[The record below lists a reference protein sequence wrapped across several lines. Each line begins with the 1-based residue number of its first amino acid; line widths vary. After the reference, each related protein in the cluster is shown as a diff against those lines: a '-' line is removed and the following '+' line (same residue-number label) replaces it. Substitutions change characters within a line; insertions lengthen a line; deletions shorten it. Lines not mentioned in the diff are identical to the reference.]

1 MKDLT
6 KGKEYKL
13 ILMFALPM
21 LLGNVFQQL
30 YNIIDSVIVG
40 NYLGKQALAAVGASF
55 PIIFLLMSLIIGVA
69 IGSTILIS
77 QYYGAKQYSNIRK
90 AVDTINI
97 VLFVTAISFGAIG
110 SIFSEEIFVLIKLP
124 ADVLPDASSYLRIY
138 FMGLPAFFGFQ
149 GISAILRGVGDSK
162 TPLYFLIIST
172 IANILLDLLFIV
184 VFETGIEGVA
194 YATIISQGGAFIT
207 AVIWVG
213 KNNKLLSYRI
223 VNIKFDK
230 EIFLKSLRIG
240 LPSGFQM
247 LIVSLGMMSI
257 YAIVNKFGTTVIAAY
272 SAALRIDSLA
282 TLPAMMFSNA
292 LSTFVG
298 QNIGAKKYDR
308 VKKGFVSTLVMTSV
322 LSIIMTLLIV
332 VFGEAMMNMFIDDSE
347 VVRIGQEYLV
357 IVSTFYI
364 LFAIMFTSN
373 AVMRG
378 AGDTIIPMFI
388 TLIALWLVRI
398 PVAYFFGIQWG
409 EIGVWWSMPIAW
421 LVGMTLSLIYY
432 STGKWKFKT
441 VVR

>member
-40 NYLGKQALAAVGASF
+40 NYLGKEALAAVGASF

-77 QYYGAKQYSNIRK
+77 QYYGAKQYENIRK

-97 VLFVTAISFGAIG
+97 VLFVTAIFFGVIG
-110 SIFSEEIFVLIKLP
+110 SVFSEEIFVLIKLP

-162 TPLYFLIIST
+162 TPLYFLIIAT
-172 IANILLDLLFIV
+172 IANILLDLFFV
-184 VFETGIEGVA
+184 VVLKTGIEGVA
-194 YATIISQGGAFIT
+194 YATIIAQGGAFIT

-213 KNNKLLSYRI
+213 KYNKLLSYRI
-223 VNIKFDK
+223 INIKFDK
-230 EIFLKSLRIG
+230 EIFIKSLKIG

-247 LIVSLGMMSI
+247 LIVSVGMMAI

-282 TLPAMMFSNA
+282 MLPAMMFSNA

-298 QNIGAKKYDR
+298 QNIGAKRFDR
-308 VKKGFVSTLVMTSV
+308 IKKGFVSTLIMSSA
-322 LSIIMTLLIV
+322 LSIMITFLIV
-332 VFGEAMMNMFIDDSE
+332 FYGEAMMNMFIDDSE
-347 VVRIGQEYLV
+347 VVRIGHEYLV
-357 IVSTFYI
+357 IVSSFYV

-378 AGDTIIPMFI
+378 AGDTVIPMFI
-388 TLIALWLVRI
+388 TLIALWFVRI
-398 PVAYFFGIQWG
+398 PAAYFFGIEWD

-421 LVGMTLSLIYY
+421 AVGMVLSLIYY
-432 STGKWKFKT
+432 STGKWKLKS
-441 VVR
+441 VVK

>member
-13 ILMFALPM
+13 ILMFALPL

-40 NYLGKQALAAVGASF
+40 NYLGKEALAAVGASF

-77 QYYGAKQYSNIRK
+77 QYYGAKQYENIRK

-97 VLFVTAISFGAIG
+97 VLFVTAIFFGVIG
-110 SIFSEEIFVLIKLP
+110 SVFSEEIFVLIKLP

-162 TPLYFLIIST
+162 TPLYFLIIAT
-172 IANILLDLLFIV
+172 IANILLDLFFV
-184 VFETGIEGVA
+184 VVLKTGIEGVA
-194 YATIISQGGAFIT
+194 YATIIAQGGAFIT

-213 KNNKLLSYRI
+213 KYNKLLSYRI
-223 VNIKFDK
+223 INIKFDK
-230 EIFLKSLRIG
+230 EIFIKSLKIG

-247 LIVSLGMMSI
+247 LIVSVGMMAI

-282 TLPAMMFSNA
+282 MLPAMMFSNA

-298 QNIGAKKYDR
+298 QNIGAKRFDR
-308 VKKGFVSTLVMTSV
+308 IKKGFVSTLIMSSA
-322 LSIIMTLLIV
+322 LSIMITFLIV
-332 VFGEAMMNMFIDDSE
+332 FYGEAMMNMFIDDSE
-347 VVRIGQEYLV
+347 VVRIGHEYLV
-357 IVSTFYI
+357 IVSSFYV

-378 AGDTIIPMFI
+378 AGDTVIPMFI
-388 TLIALWLVRI
+388 TLIALWFVRI
-398 PVAYFFGIQWG
+398 PAAYFFGIEWD

-421 LVGMTLSLIYY
+421 AVGMVLSLIYY
-432 STGKWKFKT
+432 STGKWKLKS
-441 VVR
+441 VVK

>member
-1 MKDLT
+1 
-6 KGKEYKL
+6 
-13 ILMFALPM
+13 MFALPM

-40 NYLGKQALAAVGASF
+40 NYLGKEALAAVGASF

-77 QYYGAKQYSNIRK
+77 QYYGAKQYENIRK

-97 VLFVTAISFGAIG
+97 VLFVTAIFFGVIG
-110 SIFSEEIFVLIKLP
+110 SVFSEEIFVLIKLP

-162 TPLYFLIIST
+162 TPLYFLIIAT
-172 IANILLDLLFIV
+172 IANILLDLFFV
-184 VFETGIEGVA
+184 VVLKTGIEGVA
-194 YATIISQGGAFIT
+194 YATIIAQGGAFIT

-213 KNNKLLSYRI
+213 KYNKLLSYRI
-223 VNIKFDK
+223 INIKFDK
-230 EIFLKSLRIG
+230 EIFIKSLKIG

-247 LIVSLGMMSI
+247 LIVSVGMMAI

-282 TLPAMMFSNA
+282 MLPAMMFSNA

-298 QNIGAKKYDR
+298 QNIGAKRFDR
-308 VKKGFVSTLVMTSV
+308 IKKGFVSTLIMSSA
-322 LSIIMTLLIV
+322 LSIMITFLIV
-332 VFGEAMMNMFIDDSE
+332 FYGEAMMNMFIDDSE
-347 VVRIGQEYLV
+347 VVRIGHEYLV
-357 IVSTFYI
+357 IVSSFYV

-378 AGDTIIPMFI
+378 AGDTVIPMFI
-388 TLIALWLVRI
+388 TLIALWFVRI
-398 PVAYFFGIQWG
+398 PAAYFFGIEWD

-421 LVGMTLSLIYY
+421 AVGMVLSLIYY
-432 STGKWKFKT
+432 STGKWKLKS
-441 VVR
+441 VVK

>member
-6 KGKEYKL
+6 VGKEYKL

-30 YNIIDSVIVG
+30 YNIVDSIIVG
-40 NYLGKQALAAVGASF
+40 NYLGKEALAAVGASF
-55 PIIFLLMSLIIGVA
+55 PIIFLLMSLIIGIA

-77 QYYGAKQYSNIRK
+77 QYYGAKQYDNIRK

-97 VLFVTAISFGAIG
+97 VLFVAAICFGAIG

-124 ADVLPDASSYLRIY
+124 ADVLPDASKYLRIY

-162 TPLYFLIIST
+162 NPLYFLIVAT
-172 IANILLDLLFIV
+172 LANIVLDLLFIV
-184 VFETGIEGVA
+184 VLETGIEGVA
-194 YATIISQGGAFIT
+194 YATIIAQGGAFIT
-207 AVIWVG
+207 AVIWV
-213 KNNKLLSYRI
+213 KKYNKLLSYRI
-223 VNIKFDK
+223 INIKFDK
-230 EIFLKSLRIG
+230 EIFLKSLKIG

-247 LIVSLGMMSI
+247 LIVSLGMMAI

-298 QNIGAKKYDR
+298 QNIGAKKFDR
-308 VKKGFVSTLVMTSV
+308 VKKGFLSTLIMSSI
-322 LSIIMTLLIV
+322 LSIIITFLIV
-332 VFGEAMMNMFIDDSE
+332 IFGEAMMNMFIDDSE

-357 IVSTFYI
+357 IVSSFYV
-364 LFAIMFTSN
+364 LFAVMFTSN

-398 PVAYFFGIQWG
+398 PAAYFFGIEWG

-421 LVGMTLSLIYY
+421 AVGMTLSLIYY
-432 STGKWKFKT
+432 STGKWKSKS
-441 VVR
+441 VVK

>member
-40 NYLGKQALAAVGASF
+40 NYLGKEALAAVGASF

-77 QYYGAKQYSNIRK
+77 QYYGAKQYENIRK

-97 VLFVTAISFGAIG
+97 VLFVTAISFGIIG
-110 SIFSEEIFVLIKLP
+110 SVFSKEIFVLIKLP
-124 ADVLPDASSYLRIY
+124 ADVLPDASKYLRIY

-162 TPLYFLIIST
+162 TPLYFLVIAT

-184 VFETGIEGVA
+184 VFNTGIEGVA
-194 YATIISQGGAFIT
+194 YATIIAQGGAFLT
-207 AVIWVG
+207 AVVWVG
-213 KNNKLLSYRI
+213 KYNKLLSYRI
-223 VNIKFDK
+223 INIKFDK
-230 EIFLKSLRIG
+230 EIFIKSLKIG

-247 LIVSLGMMSI
+247 LIVSLSMMAI
-257 YAIVNKFGTTVIAAY
+257 YAIVNRYGTTVIAAY

-282 TLPAMMFSNA
+282 MLPAMMFSNA

-298 QNIGAKKYDR
+298 QNIGAKSFDR
-308 VKKGFVSTLVMTSV
+308 VKKGFISTLVMSSILSV
-322 LSIIMTLLIV
+322 IITFVIV
-332 VFGEAMMNMFIDDSE
+332 YFGEAMMNMFIDDAE

-357 IVSTFYI
+357 IVSSFYV

-378 AGDTIIPMFI
+378 AGDTVIPMFI

-398 PVAYFFGIQWG
+398 PVAYLFGIEWG

-421 LVGMTLSLIYY
+421 AVGMTLSLIYY
-432 STGKWKFKT
+432 STGRWKLKS
-441 VVR
+441 VVK

>member
-13 ILMFALPM
+13 ILKFALPM

-77 QYYGAKQYSNIRK
+77 QYFGAKQYENIRK

-97 VLFVTAISFGAIG
+97 VLFVTAILFGVIG
-110 SIFSEEIFVLIKLP
+110 SVFSEEIFILIKLP
-124 ADVLPDASSYLRIY
+124 ADVLPAASNYLQIY

-162 TPLYFLIIST
+162 TPLYFLIIAT
-172 IANILLDLLFIV
+172 IANILLDLLFVV
-184 VFETGIEGVA
+184 VFKTGIEGVA
-194 YATIISQGGAFIT
+194 YATIIAQGGAFIT

-213 KNNKLLSYRI
+213 KYNKLLSYRI
-223 VNIKFDK
+223 FNIKFDK
-230 EIFLKSLRIG
+230 EIFFKSLKIG

-247 LIVSLGMMSI
+247 LIVSLGMMAI

-298 QNIGAKKYDR
+298 QNIGAQRFDR
-308 VKKGFVSTLVMTSV
+308 VKKGFVSTLIMTSI
-322 LSIIMTLLIV
+322 LSIIITFIIV
-332 VFGEAMMNMFIDDSE
+332 LFGESMMNMFIDDRE
-347 VVRIGQEYLV
+347 VVRIGHEYLV
-357 IVSTFYI
+357 IVSSFYI

-378 AGDTIIPMFI
+378 AGDTVIPMFI
-388 TLIALWLVRI
+388 TLIALWVVRI
-398 PVAYFFGIQWG
+398 PSAYYFGVEWG

-421 LVGMTLSLIYY
+421 AIGMTLSLIYY
-432 STGKWKFKT
+432 STGRWKLKT
-441 VVR
+441 IVK